1 MRTELKM
8 RTMTERKRRE
18 AGMALIIAMVM
29 LAVMGI
35 VGLAALDTVSL
46 DQQAAGYQSRKRV
59 SFYAAEAGVAE
70 ALATLRA
77 DGTPVVTTTTLG
89 DTSSYPH
96 GQPGYAL
103 AAGTTI
109 DKLGSSSMDEM
120 EMNIDQG
127 GAATYQI
134 DYWKFEVEGQDVS
147 GTTSRLEVAAGRFTG
162 Y

>member
-1 MRTELKM
+1 MEHEIKI
-8 RTMTERKRRE
+8 RTMSERKRRE
-18 AGMALIIAMVM
+18 SGMVLIVAMVM

-35 VGLAALDTVSL
+35 VGVAALDTVSL

-70 ALATLRA
+70 GLATLRSN
-77 DGTPVVTTTTLG
+77 GTPTVTSTDLG
-89 DTSSYPH
+89 DPAAYPH

-109 DKLGSSSMDEM
+109 EKLGSSSMNGM
-120 EMNIDQG
+120 AMNIDQG
-127 GAATYQI
+127 GAATYQV
-134 DYWKFEVEGQDVS
+134 DYWRFEIAGQDAS
-147 GTTSRLEVAAGRFTG
+147 GTTSKVEVAAGRFTG